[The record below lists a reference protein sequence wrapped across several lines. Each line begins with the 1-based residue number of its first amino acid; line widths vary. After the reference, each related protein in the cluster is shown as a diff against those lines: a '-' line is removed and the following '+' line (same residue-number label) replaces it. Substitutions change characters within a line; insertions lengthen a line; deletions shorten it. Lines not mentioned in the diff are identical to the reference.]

1 VRRSAPAAGLALAV
15 AFAGGCSSGPR
26 LHSADLALEAERPG
40 EGRASITALALDADG
55 ERLLVGDYSGRLF
68 DFAVA
73 DFRRNDFAEPRSE
86 MFEGGVL
93 ALGCEAGRFVA
104 VPRRGR
110 GLISE
115 AAADPAA
122 VEKLHF
128 PTLSGAVVTPALG
141 LVHWSV
147 LARTLAYF
155 DCAGGGTTTP
165 AVTVANVRIAAAAAL
180 ADRVVDL
187 QGRAPAPTRLE
198 ARALPSLDVLW
209 SVDLGRSATAIAAD
223 AVAGVVVVASVAEL
237 ELRALGDGALLS
249 TLALADAS
257 PWAIGDGERI
267 LLVQGETLSVLHLH
281 GGAGGGA
288 ARELA
293 PVVVPAFDAH
303 RGGVGAVAIS
313 ADARW
318 LATGGARG
326 DLLLFRIEPLA
337 PAGAPHP

>member
-1 VRRSAPAAGLALAV
+1 VRRPALAAGLALAV
-15 AFAGGCSSGPR
+15 AIAGGCSSGPR

-40 EGRASITALALDADG
+40 EGRASVTALALDAHG
-55 ERLLVGDYSGRLF
+55 ERLLVGDYAGRLF
-68 DFAVA
+68 DFTVA
-73 DFRRNDFAEPRSE
+73 DFKRHDFAEPRSE
-86 MFEGGVL
+86 SFEGGVL
-93 ALGCEAGRFVA
+93 ALGCAAGRFVA

-110 GLISE
+110 GLIAD
-115 AAADPAA
+115 AAAGSAV

-128 PTLSGAVVTPALG
+128 PALSGAVVTPALG

-147 LARTLAYF
+147 LARTLAYS
-155 DCAGGGTTTP
+155 AGASGGTTTQ
-165 AVTVANVRIAAAAAL
+165 AVTVANVRIAAATAL

-187 QGRAPAPTRLE
+187 EGRAPAPSRLE

-209 SVDLGRSATAIAAD
+209 SVDLGRSATAVAAD
-223 AVAGVVVVASVAEL
+223 AVAGVVVVASGAEL
-237 ELRALGDGALLS
+237 ELRALVDGALLS

-257 PWAIGDGERI
+257 PFAFGDGERI
-267 LLVQGETLSVLHLH
+267 LLVSGETLAVLHLH

-337 PAGAPHP
+337 PAGAQTP